1 MPCSCGRGRRDVN
14 DPRALA
20 VILEKAEAHLRAHQ
34 HPDPYTRECT
44 AGCCCARTAERG
56 RSRHG
61 ARWHQVGAQLAG
73 ECINRARL
81 ALEADPSL
89 APARPSFRPHGG
101 RQSLEYTYRH
111 ACNTISSSRTLLQ

>member
-34 HPDPYTRECT
+34 HPDPYTREC
-44 AGCCCARTAERG
+44 AADCCFARTAKRG

-61 ARWHQVGAQLAG
+61 AWWHQVGAQPAS
-73 ECINRARL
+73 ERRDCA
-81 ALEADPSL
+81 SL
-89 APARPSFRPHGG
+89 TQQLTLPQPPLDRPFDHMAEGG
-101 RQSLEYTYRH
+101 H
-111 ACNTISSSRTLLQ
+111 